1 MYGNA
6 IMKSIPLYA
15 KLKMRGRKE
24 DAFKPFSALNSDQV
38 CIFPFLLPLAII
50 AEVI

>member
-6 IMKSIPLYA
+6 TMKPFPLYA
-15 KLKMRGRKE
+15 KLKMRGKIE
-24 DAFKPFSALNSDQV
+24 DAFKHFSALNSDQV

-50 AEVI
+50 AKVI